1 VRVYAVAGQELVIH
15 PCDTGGR
22 VFEPLPPDILAE
34 RLQQMPD
41 GVLNLRLRHPNA
53 LEKLGSGFDVVHL
66 SLHSNHRK
74 S

>member
-1 VRVYAVAGQELVIH
+1 
-15 PCDTGGR
+15 
-22 VFEPLPPDILAE
+22 
-34 RLQQMPD
+34 MPD

-66 SLHSNHRK
+66 SLHSNDLK